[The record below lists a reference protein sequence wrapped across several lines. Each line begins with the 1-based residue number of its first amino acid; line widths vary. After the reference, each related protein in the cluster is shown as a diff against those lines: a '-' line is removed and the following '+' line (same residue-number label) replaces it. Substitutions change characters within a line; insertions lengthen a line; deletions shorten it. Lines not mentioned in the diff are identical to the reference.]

1 MNIKTIKNDIQE
13 ATKKIAPQWSLENF
27 IAVNPYLGYDG
38 LHFHETAKLFAER
51 SNIKMT
57 LPLSYYLNQYENGT
71 ITKQDIEQALVEN
84 GQFITVD
91 EFLIQSAQ
99 ESETKEKLKNLVTLT
114 DFFEGKTKLNLSDIM
129 INSIS
134 NWSSSYFDKSL
145 SIWKKKRETN
155 SLFTDWKLEAE
166 IDLTP
171 EILGLKNFRKVVKT
185 IPNNEDEAL
194 EFIVN
199 KLKLNLLDTEAYF
212 HTLLLKTIGWSS
224 FIAGQDWHDNLYH
237 SKSNLLSSFLI
248 TLLTYEYAIYE
259 IFGNEKELFEW
270 HKKTKKISELNKS
283 SNNNK
288 LNLELIFQ
296 DAFDHQNE
304 RKLVSKI
311 NKKQRKS
318 KSPKKSKAQ
327 AVFCIDVR
335 SEIIR
340 RNIEHHDSEIETI
353 GFAGFFGFP
362 IKYSSSSSLNEN
374 HQCPALIPSQFEVKD
389 EVEENLLAKAKSKK
403 QLFITWKKFRSG
415 AVSTFSYVSSFGLF
429 YLFKLLRN
437 SFKNQI
443 RNSEKSNNIKH
454 NLSLDL
460 SDISLE
466 DKIALAKNSLTAM
479 GIKDSLSPFVFI
491 IGHSSKSTNNPHASG
506 LECGACGG
514 HSGEIN
520 AKTAAQILNEPLV
533 RDGLKNNG
541 IEIPNNTIFVAG
553 LHNTINDEITL
564 FYNKNES
571 SKINTEIEQIQKTFS
586 KASIATRTERLTR
599 FNGDIS
605 THEKELLNREKD
617 WSQTRPEWG
626 LAGCN
631 SFIVGARE
639 HTMGINLNGESF
651 LHNYNWKTDA
661 DFKILETIMT
671 APMVVTS
678 WINLQYYA
686 SVTDNIHFGAGNKT
700 LHNVAAGIG
709 VIEGASG
716 DLRIGLP
723 LQSVHDGNNFQHS
736 PNRLN
741 VVIQAPDVVI
751 NSILQKH
758 SNIKNLFD
766 NAWLSLFSMNDEGFI
781 THKYL
786 SDLNW
791 IGIESSINPEIKKE
805 NKLLQNK

>member
-51 SNIKMT
+51 STIKMT

-145 SIWKKKRETN
+145 SIWKKKKETD

-389 EVEENLLAKAKSKK
+389 EVEENLLVKAKSKN

-443 RNSEKSNNIKH
+443 RNSEESNNIKH

-758 SNIKNLFD
+758 PNIKNLFD

-791 IGIESSINPEIKKE
+791 VGIESSINPEIKKE